1 MAHDELTPG
10 EAALIEEYE
19 ALLADPSL
27 WADVPAELEERVVDA
42 ITAEAAGATI
52 FLVPAANCAD
62 AKALASTVRLVQV
75 ATLGDAVSALEAL
88 KDPARQAGVKGCA

>member
-10 EAALIEEYE
+10 EAALIEEFE

-42 ITAEAAGATI
+42 ITAEAAWAT
-52 FLVPAANCAD
+52 
-62 AKALASTVRLVQV
+62 T
-75 ATLGDAVSALEAL
+75 GW
-88 KDPARQAGVKGCA
+88 

>member
-42 ITAEAAGATI
+42 ITAEAAGATPS
-52 FLVPAANCAD
+52 PAMSNSPKCSSPSPQ
-62 AKALASTVRLVQV
+62 LQH
-75 ATLGDAVSALEAL
+75 
-88 KDPARQAGVKGCA
+88 RQRWPMPRWA